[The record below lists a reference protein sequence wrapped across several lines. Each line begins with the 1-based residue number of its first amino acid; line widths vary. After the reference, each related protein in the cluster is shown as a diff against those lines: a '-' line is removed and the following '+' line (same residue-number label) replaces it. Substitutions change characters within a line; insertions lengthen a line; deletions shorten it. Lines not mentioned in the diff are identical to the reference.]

1 VVSTTFPK
9 VCRPEA
15 SLLHP
20 THRGALWRGP
30 AGVSVTALILLIGA
44 AILGCETAP
53 PPVTDPANAPW
64 LLDPNSQIE
73 GLKNSDFRIRRL
85 SAFNLGNMGAKA
97 VDAIA
102 PLEELAR
109 NDPNPKVRKNAQEAI
124 DKIRSASDK
133 SSE

>member
-1 VVSTTFPK
+1 
-9 VCRPEA
+9 
-15 SLLHP
+15 LLYRI
-20 THRGALWRGP
+20 HRGALWRKP
-30 AGVSVTALILLIGA
+30 ARVSVASLIVMIGA
-44 AILGCETAP
+44 AISGCEKAP

-73 GLKNSDFRIRRL
+73 GLKNSDFRIRGL

-109 NDPNPKVRKNAQEAI
+109 NDPNAKVRKNAQEAI
-124 DKIRSASDK
+124 DKIRSATDK